1 MTDDSAKE
9 HIMILGIGNVLFCD
23 EGTGVRVMEH
33 INYRYEFPD
42 NISLVD
48 GGVLGLNLLGTIAEA
63 DQLIVIDAIRNNGT
77 PGDLYRLE
85 GDAIPER
92 IRAKNSLHQVDFLEA
107 LTMCQALEKVPETVI
122 VGVEPEDIET
132 CTLEMTETIQAK
144 IEVIISMVLKE
155 LDRLG
160 VPYTQRPEGSHDD
173 VLSHTL

>member
-1 MTDDSAKE
+1 MGRDANTE
-9 HIMILGIGNVLFCD
+9 HIMILGIGNILFCD

-42 NISLVD
+42 NVSLVD

-63 DQLIVIDAIRNNGT
+63 DQLIVIDAIRNKGK
-77 PGDLYRLE
+77 PGDLYRLDS
-85 GDAIPER
+85 DAIPER

-107 LTMCQALEKVPETVI
+107 LTMCQALEKVPKTVI
-122 VGVEPEDIET
+122 IGVEPEDIET

-144 IEVIISMVLKE
+144 IEEIITMVLNE

-160 VPYTQRPEGSHDD
+160 VPYQPRPEGSQDH